1 LLLPFT
7 SPWFGSSVASAA
19 IKHNRAK
26 MFSYQ
31 IIRDDGQDVKR
42 RIAEKW
48 RFSSNFLALHPPNAH
63 GKGLPSGF
71 GLSES

>member
-1 LLLPFT
+1 
-7 SPWFGSSVASAA
+7 
-19 IKHNRAK
+19 

-31 IIRDDGQDVKR
+31 IIRDDKQDVKR